1 MVLVEGDGGCS
12 LDFLTLRLVR
22 PLKYSWF
29 CWKVMSL
36 FSRFSYLEVGEAF
49 EVLLVLLEGDE
60 LVLQVFLP

>member
-29 CWKVMSL
+29 WWKVMGL
-36 FSRFSYLEVGEAF
+36 FSRFSYLELGETL
-49 EVLLVLLEGDE
+49 EVLMVLLEDDWV
-60 LVLQVFLP
+60 VLQGFLP